1 MAHPRVIAWTKTL
14 YEHGRAYTPEEDGLD
29 YDLKLVR
36 AIAQHG

>member
-14 YEHGRAYTPEEDGLD
+14 YEHGRAYIQEEDEVD
-29 YDLKLVR
+29 YGCELER